1 MDHLFKLSTDELSV
15 LEKHFYRYEKYD
27 REIAV
32 RKEELRQKEPDE
44 NIGGGKSNL
53 VSKTLEN
60 KIVKEQSDRFILER
74 QKWKKAIED
83 VYKEASALEKKVIEV
98 KFFSGQNYI
107 SWRDVAEQ
115 VHYSKTK
122 IYEVRYSILEKF
134 ANKIG
139 YI

>member
-1 MDHLFKLSTDELSV
+1 MEHLFKLGTDDLSV
-15 LEKHFYRYEKYD
+15 LEKRFYRYQLLD

-44 NIGGGKSNL
+44 NIGGGKPNT
-53 VSKTLEN
+53 VSKTLE
-60 KIVKEQSDRFILER
+60 IQVIKEQSDPFIMER
-74 QKWKKAIED
+74 QKWKRAIDE
-83 VYKEASALEKKVIEV
+83 VYDEGTELEREVMDV
-98 KFFSGQNYI
+98 KFFSGQNYL

-122 IYEVRYSILEKF
+122 IYEVRYAILEKF
-134 ANKIG
+134 ARKIG